1 MDFVICSLDLA
12 KMFITFVCITFN
24 PPSYSVAQVAST
36 ASLVSSPTIN
46 TPTTLTVN
54 TVMPLTSTSVS
65 SLSFTGV
72 CVTCVF
78 ALMTVCI

>member
-1 MDFVICSLDLA
+1 MPKDYLFCSS
-12 KMFITFVCITFN
+12 FN
-24 PPSYSVAQVAST
+24 LLCYSVAQVAST

-54 TVMPLTSTSVS
+54 AVMPLTSTSVS

-72 CVTCVF
+72 Y
-78 ALMTVCI
+78 VCNFYVWENGEGENERGHAAPKI